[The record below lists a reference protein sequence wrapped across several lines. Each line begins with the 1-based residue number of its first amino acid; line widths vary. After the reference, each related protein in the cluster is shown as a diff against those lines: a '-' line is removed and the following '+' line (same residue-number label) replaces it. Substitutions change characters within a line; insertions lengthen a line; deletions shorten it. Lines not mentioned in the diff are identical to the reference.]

1 MQTDWLLLI
10 IPVSSYLVAQ
20 IVKLA
25 FDGIRGNLD
34 IKHMWSKYGGMP
46 SAHSAF
52 VVSLTVYI
60 GLREGFASIPFA
72 IAFVFGILAVR
83 DAIGFRKMI
92 GDQAKVLNAL
102 VASQPVEV
110 RNKQP
115 QLIEEV
121 GHTPLEAF
129 VGSCFGAIIALLAWY
144 FI

>member
-1 MQTDWLLLI
+1 
-10 IPVSSYLVAQ
+10 
-20 IVKLA
+20 
-25 FDGIRGNLD
+25 
-34 IKHMWSKYGGMP
+34 
-46 SAHSAF
+46 

-60 GLREGFASIPFA
+60 GLRAGFASVPFA

-92 GDQAKVLNAL
+92 GDQAKVINAI
-102 VASQPVEV
+102 VASQSEEI
-110 RNKQP
+110 RKQQP
-115 QLIEEV
+115 RLIEEV